1 VVSGAAS
8 PDRWETAVSAIPDR
22 VQTLPDLAT
31 AFNTLR
37 GALSYTDLEKA
48 ARALP
53 VRNGRRPALPRSTVS
68 NLMQGRSV
76 SSRDTVITFLAACG
90 LDADAQA
97 PWLAAWERAS
107 TTHLRRPAAVRV
119 REARPRLLGV
129 HASIQVAAAAAD
141 LPSYV
146 PRDFDA
152 DVRAAITAASDEGG
166 FVLLVGGSSVG
177 KTRALFE
184 AVRAVLPEWWLIH
197 PDPADTDAV
206 RTLAGGPTPRT
217 VVWLDELQRYLNI
230 PDGLSPGL
238 ARRLITAGTV
248 LVATLWP
255 HEYHS
260 RTSARVS
267 GQPDPH
273 ANDRELLRLAHV
285 IDVSDNFSAAE
296 LRRAETLATDQRIR
310 TALDTPDAGFTQVL
324 AAGPELVR
332 WWENAPDEQCY
343 GKAVIT
349 AALDAR
355 RVGAHAPLSRDLLAA
370 AAPAYLT
377 STQQA
382 VAPADWLD
390 RALTYALTPLNGATA
405 TLCQV
410 AAGMGHIAGYTVAD
424 YLYQHARRVRRSTPL
439 PDVAWRALVE
449 HHRPDD
455 TLTLA
460 EGAIRRMRPEY
471 AETIYRR
478 AAEAG
483 DMRAAYRLADRLA
496 KQGHIDEA
504 RTLLRQCAD
513 AGDDFADFELADL
526 LAAQGRIDEL
536 RQLADAGGGRATV
549 LVADL
554 FVGQGRLDEAYAILR
569 KRAGAGEDQT
579 AIRLLDLLVEHD
591 HVGELRQ
598 RADAGDTYAANRLVN
613 LFADQGRI
621 DELRQ
626 RADSGNTYAG
636 SRLAGILIEQGHI
649 DEAGTILRRCADA
662 GDDGAALRLVDLLV
676 EQGHIDELR
685 QRADAEIAH
694 VAYRLGDIL
703 GGIGYAA
710 SRLAAMLVEQ
720 GHIDEL
726 RQRADGGDVHA
737 IDKLTDLLVE
747 QGHIDEA
754 STILRQRSD
763 AGDEDMAYRLVH
775 LLADHGH
782 INELQAEVHAGTPS
796 AAETL
801 ANLRVPADLQ
811 GNAWSPA
818 PARKP

>member
-1 VVSGAAS
+1 M
-8 PDRWETAVSAIPDR
+8 SAIPDR

-31 AFNTLR
+31 AFNALR

-53 VRNGRRPALPRSTVS
+53 VRNGRRPALPRSTVGD
-68 NLMQGRSV
+68 LMQGRSV

-90 LDADAQA
+90 LDADAQG

-107 TTHLRRPAAVRV
+107 TTHLRRPAGAVRV

-129 HASIQVAAAAAD
+129 HASIQVVAAAAD

-152 DVRAAITAASDEGG
+152 DLRTAITAASDEGG

-184 AVRAVLPEWWLIH
+184 AVRAVLPEWWLLH

-206 RTLAGGPTPRT
+206 RALAGAPMPRT

-238 ARRLITAGTV
+238 VRGLITAGTV

-273 ANDRELLRLAHV
+273 ANDRELLRLARV

-296 LRRAETLATDQRIR
+296 LRRAEALAGDQRIR

-370 AAPAYLT
+370 AAPAYLS

-439 PDVAWRALVE
+439 PDAAWRALVE
-449 HHRPDD
+449 HHQPDD
-455 TLTLA
+455 TLTLT
-460 EGAIRRMRPEY
+460 EGAIRRMRPGY

-483 DMRAAYRLADRLA
+483 DRRAAYRLADRLA

-513 AGDDFADFELADL
+513 AGDDFADFELANLLTAQGDIDELRQRADAGNRYAASQLADL

-554 FVGQGRLDEAYAILR
+554 FIEQGRVDDAYAILR
-569 KRAGAGEDQT
+569 QRADAGEGQT
-579 AIRLLDLLVEHD
+579 AIRLLDLLVEHN
-591 HVGELRQ
+591 HVGELRNARTPVTRTPPTAWLTYSPT
-598 RADAGDTYAANRLVN
+598 RAVSMN
-613 LFADQGRI
+613 
-621 DELRQ
+621 
-626 RADSGNTYAG
+626 
-636 SRLAGILIEQGHI
+636 
-649 DEAGTILRRCADA
+649 C
-662 GDDGAALRLVDLLV
+662 
-676 EQGHIDELR
+676 
-685 QRADAEIAH
+685 
-694 VAYRLGDIL
+694 
-703 GGIGYAA
+703 
-710 SRLAAMLVEQ
+710 
-720 GHIDEL
+720 
-726 RQRADGGDVHA
+726 
-737 IDKLTDLLVE
+737 
-747 QGHIDEA
+747 
-754 STILRQRSD
+754 
-763 AGDEDMAYRLVH
+763 
-775 LLADHGH
+775 
-782 INELQAEVHAGTPS
+782 
-796 AAETL
+796 
-801 ANLRVPADLQ
+801 
-811 GNAWSPA
+811 GNALSPA
-818 PARKP
+818 TPTPAADWPAS